1 MNTIT
6 AFPPLKKA
14 LTCSI
19 LLFVL
24 FASVHVALCQESG
37 PKPVPDNSNAT
48 RVIITWAPRMKALLW
63 NKTPVTGDR
72 VIQVTPPP
80 REEQQTQPPTL
91 LIQPEIKIRTK

>member
-48 RVIITWAPRMKALLW
+48 RRDYYVGTTHEGIVMEQD
-63 NKTPVTGDR
+63 PVTGDR